1 MVLIMLKHSHIK
13 SLYWR
18 RCSCLIL
25 LLSALPCSVT
35 VQAASEDAGVFAEVV
50 STLNLVNQ
58 ADMVFGDIAASN
70 SPGTV
75 ILSTGGTR
83 LTTGGTFVSSTV
95 SSGPAVFDVF
105 GLPNSVYAITLPDF
119 VALTGASG
127 NSMVVDNFTSQP
139 VSNGLTNPGGEQNL
153 VVGATLNVNSH
164 QAIGSYSGTMTVT
177 IVYN

>member
-1 MVLIMLKHSHIK
+1 MLKRSHIK

-18 RCSCLIL
+18 RCSRLIL

-58 ADMVFGDIAASN
+58 TDMVFGDIAASN
-70 SPGTV
+70 APGTV
-75 ILSTGGTR
+75 VLSTGGTR
-83 LTTGGTFVSSTV
+83 LTTGGQSSPTV

-105 GLPNSVYAITLPDF
+105 GLPNVVYAITLPDF

-164 QAIGSYSGTMTVT
+164 QAIGSYTGTMTVT